1 MTRRAPATLVPSLAG
16 LAGLAVLAVL
26 SLLAA
31 CAPPLKDPWGLAVI
45 RGQAT
50 APPDTPRTLQAD
62 LSLAAHAAGAI
73 PLSARLYAEPG
84 QRYRLDIFGLFTP
97 VVATWAWEANAWRLV
112 RHDTREVVTGTG
124 TSFIPLPASGQPLVI
139 PDVHAALGFLWGQPL
154 PGFRRVGSGHA
165 DSTLPTPESGAGTGV
180 GEKASGTGA
189 LPASEGPGDP
199 EDPGNPDPPGQ
210 VAWTYGGKPWTARFD
225 PATGLCLEAS
235 SPDMTLRYGRYERQG
250 ARAVPREIEVW
261 IEDARVLTLSVR
273 ARRENPAWARDP
285 FVLTIPPGYD
295 STAVR

>member
-1 MTRRAPATLVPSLAG
+1 MTPCFRLA
-16 LAGLAVLAVL
+16 LL
-26 SLLAA
+26 SLLFLSA
-31 CAPPLKDPWGLAVI
+31 CAPPLKDPWGLAVLS
-45 RGQAT
+45 GEAVVEE
-50 APPDTPRTLQAD
+50 PLPRTLQAD
-62 LSLAAHAAGAI
+62 LTVVAHNPDTRASTM
-73 PLSARLYAEPG
+73 PVSSRLYAEPG

-261 IEDARVLTLSVR
+261 IEGARVLTLSVR
-273 ARRENPAWARDP
+273 ARGENPVWKRDP
-285 FVLTIPPGYD
+285 FVLTIPAGYD
-295 STAVR
+295 STALRR

>member
-1 MTRRAPATLVPSLAG
+1 MTPCFRLA
-16 LAGLAVLAVL
+16 LL
-26 SLLAA
+26 SLLFLSA
-31 CAPPLKDPWGLAVI
+31 CAPPLKDPWGLAVLS
-45 RGQAT
+45 GEAV
-50 APPDTPRTLQAD
+50 AEEPLPRTLQAD
-62 LSLAAHAAGAI
+62 LTVVAHNAESRAPTI
-73 PLSARLYAEPG
+73 PLSSRLYAEPG
-84 QRYRLDIFGLFTP
+84 HRYRLDIFGLFTP
-97 VVATWAWEANAWRLV
+97 VAASWAWEADAWRLV
-112 RHDTREVVTGTG
+112 RHDTREVVIGTG
-124 TSFIPLPASGQPLVI
+124 TSFIPLPASGQPLMI
-139 PDVHAALGFLWGQPL
+139 PDVHAVLGFLWGQPL

-165 DSTLPTPESGAGTGV
+165 DSTLPTPGRGAGAGV

-189 LPASEGPGDP
+189 FPAPEGPGDP
-199 EDPGNPDPPGQ
+199 ENPENPGQ
-210 VAWTYGGKPWTARFD
+210 VAWTYGGQPWTARFD
-225 PATGLCLEAS
+225 PATGLCREVS